1 MMKKGFVFE
10 EIGPEEKASS
20 DNGQV
25 IKPGILSR
33 SKNNKLNK
41 MIFFYLIS
49 LLTLV
54 FLMILLGGLTRL
66 TDSGLSITEWK
77 PLTGVIPPLNVT
89 SWLNEFLKYSE
100 TSEFKLQNINMSL
113 EEFKVIYYW
122 EWAHRQL
129 GRLIGLVWF
138 LGFFLFLVWYKISAS
153 WRTRFLILGV
163 LIGVQGF
170 LGWWMVSS
178 GLENMMVDVASYR
191 LAVHLTTAFTIF
203 GLIFWYTL
211 KSSRT
216 EADLIQS
223 QRYSNKNLM
232 ILISG
237 LLYLLYIQIFLGGLV
252 AGIDAGTSYTDWP
265 LMGGEVFPSLA
276 FEFQPI
282 WINFLE
288 SEALVQFNH
297 RIVGYIIAIL
307 TFYIWLKSRYLGNKK
322 LRVFYTLTLIAIFL
336 QILLGII
343 TVRYASPWQLAIVH
357 QFGAIVLISIVL
369 KSRFETMFP
378 SFQSVRG

>member
-1 MMKKGFVFE
+1 MKKGFVFE

-297 RIVGYIIAIL
+297 RVVGYIIAIL
-307 TFYIWLKSRYLGNKK
+307 TFYIWLKSRHLGNKK

>member
-1 MMKKGFVFE
+1 MKKGFVFE

-138 LGFFLFLVWYKISAS
+138 LGFFLFLVWHKISAS

-223 QRYSNKNLM
+223 QRYSNKKLK

-297 RIVGYIIAIL
+297 RVVGYIIAIL

-322 LRVFYTLTLIAIFL
+322 LRVFYTMTLIAIFL
-336 QILLGII
+336 QILLGVI
-343 TVRYASPWQLAIVH
+343 TVRYAAPWHLAIVH
-357 QFGAIVLISIVL
+357 QFGAIVLVSIVL

>member
-1 MMKKGFVFE
+1 MKKGFVFE
-10 EIGPEEKASS
+10 EIGPEEKTSS

-138 LGFFLFLVWYKISAS
+138 LGFFLFLVWHKISAS

-223 QRYSNKNLM
+223 QRYSNKKLK

-297 RIVGYIIAIL
+297 RVVGYIIAIL

-322 LRVFYTLTLIAIFL
+322 LRVFYTMTLIAIFL

-343 TVRYASPWQLAIVH
+343 TVRYAAPWHLAIVH
-357 QFGAIVLISIVL
+357 QFGAIVLVSIVL

-378 SFQSVRG
+378 SLQSVRG

>member
-1 MMKKGFVFE
+1 MKKGFVFE
-10 EIGPEEKASS
+10 EISPEEKASS

-138 LGFFLFLVWYKISAS
+138 LGFFLFLVWHKISAS

-307 TFYIWLKSRYLGNKK
+307 TFYIWLKSRYLSNKK

>member
-297 RIVGYIIAIL
+297 RVVGYIIAIL

>member
-10 EIGPEEKASS
+10 EISPEEKASS

>member
-1 MMKKGFVFE
+1 MKKGFVFE

-138 LGFFLFLVWYKISAS
+138 LGFFLFLVWYRISAS
-153 WRTRFLILGV
+153 WRIRFLILGV

-297 RIVGYIIAIL
+297 RVVGYIIAIL
-307 TFYIWLKSRYLGNKK
+307 TFYIWLKSRHLGNKK

>member
-1 MMKKGFVFE
+1 MKKGFVFE

-153 WRTRFLILGV
+153 WRTRLLILGV

-297 RIVGYIIAIL
+297 RVVGYIIAIL
-307 TFYIWLKSRYLGNKK
+307 TFYIWLKSRHLGNKK

>member
-1 MMKKGFVFE
+1 MKKGFVFE
-10 EIGPEEKASS
+10 EVGPDEKAGS
-20 DNGQV
+20 DNLRV
-25 IKPGILSR
+25 IKPGILNR

-41 MIFFYLIS
+41 MIFFYLI
-49 LLTLV
+49 LLLSLV

-77 PLTGVIPPLNVT
+77 PLTGIFPPLNDT
-89 SWLNEFLKYSE
+89 SWVNEFLKYSE

-138 LGFFLFLVWYKISAS
+138 LGFSLFLVWHKVSSS

-163 LIGVQGF
+163 LIGLQGF

-178 GLENMMVDVASYR
+178 GLKNMIVDVASYR
-191 LAVHLTTAFTIF
+191 LAVHLTTAFSIF

-216 EADLIQS
+216 DADLIQS
-223 QRYSNKNLM
+223 QRHSNKKLKS
-232 ILISG
+232 LISG

-252 AGIDAGTSYTDWP
+252 AGIDAGTTYTDWP
-265 LMGGEVFPSLA
+265 LMGGEIFPSLA
-276 FEFQPI
+276 FEFSPI

-297 RIVGYIIAIL
+297 RMVGYVIAIL
-307 TFYIWLKSRYLGNKK
+307 TFYIWLKSRNSGNKK
-322 LRVFYTLTLIAIFL
+322 LRSLYTITLIALFL
-336 QILLGII
+336 QIVLGVI
-343 TVRYASPWQLAIVH
+343 TVRYASPWPLAILH
-357 QFGAIVLISIVL
+357 QFSAIVLVSIIL

-378 SFQSVRG
+378 SIQFVRG